1 MKKYFI
7 FIAVALFL
15 LLSCEK
21 DDICDNSTATTSRL
35 VIGFY
40 DVNNRSVVKNV
51 TNLKVTGEG
60 APTSIVFNASA
71 ATDELKFLTNA
82 STISIPLKTN
92 SDQTKYTFILNANPG
107 GTPSSDIMIF
117 NYGRNNEYVSR
128 ACGFKTVFDFSNRP
142 AGTNAFTVN
151 GISTGPFTTTTWIKD
166 VEILQTNINNEKETH
181 VKIYF

>member
-40 DVNNRSVVKNV
+40 DINNRSVVKNV
-51 TNLKVTGEG
+51 TNLKVTGDG
-60 APTSIVFNASA
+60 ATTPIIFSPSAS
-71 ATDELKFLTNA
+71 DPLKFLTSA
-82 STISIPLKTN
+82 STISVPLRTN
-92 SDQTKYTFILNANPG
+92 SNQTKYTFTLNANPE
-107 GTPSSDIMIF
+107 GTPSSDTIIF
-117 NYGRNNEYVSR
+117 NYGRNDEYVSR
-128 ACGFKTVFDFSNRP
+128 ACGFKTVFDFANRP
-142 AGTNAFTVN
+142 SGTSAFTVN
-151 GISTGPFTTTTWIKD
+151 EISTGPFTTTTWVKD